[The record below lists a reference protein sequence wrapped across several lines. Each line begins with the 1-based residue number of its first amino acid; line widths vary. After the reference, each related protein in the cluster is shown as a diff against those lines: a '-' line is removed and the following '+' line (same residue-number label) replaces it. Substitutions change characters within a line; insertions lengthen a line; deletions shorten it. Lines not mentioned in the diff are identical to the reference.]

1 MYLEFRHLDGACTGQ
16 IRIVRKEFATI
27 GRQPSADVPFDA
39 ERDLE
44 VSGRHAA
51 VFLQGDRWMV
61 RDLGSTN
68 GTWVNGVRIRGDHA
82 LLAND
87 VIRFGAEGPQLLF
100 LPHPGDVVP
109 IPPTRRDEI
118 RPVQED
124 SAVDA
129 LSPSAARPGP
139 EHRGAGAS
147 PDDPIL
153 PKPPLL
159 TPRHIK
165 ARLENRTPPEG
176 SAPAAPP
183 GPTTQKI
190 RAEVARQT
198 SGARRVAFGALG
210 IALAAMAAV
219 AVVLVSRNRAV
230 ARDRALLLAR
240 TDSLL
245 ARIVATSTTVDGL
258 RAELATARSE
268 TQELRDSVA
277 AEGGMTSQRLE
288 ALSRQLTA
296 SFERHQAAL
305 RAARFDAQAVAHLD
319 NDAVGV
325 VLSEFPNGRRVAGT
339 GFAVRVRGDTGWILT
354 CRHLVQDSTGRPP
367 ARLGMIFNGSNQNFR
382 AELVL
387 AADSADVALLSV
399 RVSGGVPV
407 VRGLGASPRAGEP
420 VAVLGFPFGF
430 DSPPGPDWQRDG
442 VRATT
447 FAGTIL
453 NVRSERLEV
462 DSYGSA
468 GSSGS
473 PLLNSAGEVAGM
485 VFAGERGTSGRVVYA
500 VPARA
505 LTGIVA
511 KAGIR

>member
-16 IRIVRKEFATI
+16 IRIV
-27 GRQPSADVPFDA
+27 RQPSADVPFDA

-165 ARLENRTPPEG
+165 ARLENRTPPARTPPPAPPPPPPPPPPRPPTRRARRESRRAG
-176 SAPAAPP
+176 GGRPPAAPP

-190 RAEVARQT
+190 
-198 SGARRVAFGALG
+198 
-210 IALAAMAAV
+210 
-219 AVVLVSRNRAV
+219 
-230 ARDRALLLAR
+230 
-240 TDSLL
+240 
-245 ARIVATSTTVDGL
+245 
-258 RAELATARSE
+258 
-268 TQELRDSVA
+268 
-277 AEGGMTSQRLE
+277 
-288 ALSRQLTA
+288 
-296 SFERHQAAL
+296 
-305 RAARFDAQAVAHLD
+305 
-319 NDAVGV
+319 
-325 VLSEFPNGRRVAGT
+325 
-339 GFAVRVRGDTGWILT
+339 
-354 CRHLVQDSTGRPP
+354 
-367 ARLGMIFNGSNQNFR
+367 
-382 AELVL
+382 
-387 AADSADVALLSV
+387 
-399 RVSGGVPV
+399 
-407 VRGLGASPRAGEP
+407 
-420 VAVLGFPFGF
+420 
-430 DSPPGPDWQRDG
+430 
-442 VRATT
+442 
-447 FAGTIL
+447 
-453 NVRSERLEV
+453 
-462 DSYGSA
+462 
-468 GSSGS
+468 
-473 PLLNSAGEVAGM
+473 
-485 VFAGERGTSGRVVYA
+485 
-500 VPARA
+500 
-505 LTGIVA
+505 
-511 KAGIR
+511 